1 MKFGQLT
8 EYNKI
13 NIFYQNNTEN
23 SGGRLGPDLFLFFKK
38 MWKMSWKNYS

>member
-1 MKFGQLT
+1 MKFGQLI

-23 SGGRLGPDLFLFFKK
+23 SRERLGPDLFLFFKK
-38 MWKMSWKNYS
+38 MWKMWWKNYS